1 MKTKYEEIVNVERI
15 GEKGVTDIS
24 GVLSL
29 AKRERIRTASQDK
42 VRRMLLCIDMQKDFM
57 EGGTVPVPN
66 SKRDVENITRFIYN
80 NMENITQI
88 ICSMDAHIREQIFH
102 PCWWVNKKG
111 ENPEPYTK
119 ITYEDVINGKW
130 RTANM
135 KCSKKSKKYLK
146 KLEES
151 GKKKLCVWPYHCLR
165 GTDGYTLENEFAK
178 MIRFHS
184 LVRITNSEIIQK
196 GQDRFSEMYGVV
208 KPEVVSDDTE
218 INLEFLKL
226 FRKYDEIYIVGEA
239 ASHCVLET
247 VMQICEYFKDRLDIL
262 SKIKVLTDCTS
273 PIKGFEE
280 ETNRKFDM
288 LRDNYG
294 IKFMKSTDVQMVN

>member
-88 ICSMDAHIREQIFH
+88 MCSMDAHIREQIFH

-135 KCSKKSKKYLK
+135 KCSKKSKKYLRE
-146 KLEES
+146 LEEL
-151 GKKKLCVWPYHCLR
+151 GNRELCVWPYHCLR
-165 GTDGYTLENEFAK
+165 GGDGYTLENEFAK

-196 GQDRFSEMYGVV
+196 GQDRFSEMYGIV

-247 VMQICEYFKDRLDIL
+247 LIQICEYFKNRLDIL
-262 SKIKVLTDCTS
+262 AKITVLTDCTS

-294 IKFMKSTDVQMVN
+294 IKFMKSIDVQMVN

>member
-88 ICSMDAHIREQIFH
+88 MCSMDAHIREQIFH

-135 KCSKKSKKYLK
+135 KCSKKSKKYLRE
-146 KLEES
+146 LEEL
-151 GKKKLCVWPYHCLR
+151 GNRELCVWPYHCLR
-165 GTDGYTLENEFAK
+165 GCDGYTLENEFAK

-196 GQDRFSEMYGVV
+196 GQDRFSEMYGIV

-247 VMQICEYFKDRLDIL
+247 LIQICEYFKNRLDIL
-262 SKIKVLTDCTS
+262 AKITVLTDCTS

-294 IKFMKSTDVQMVN
+294 IKFMKSTDVQIS

>member
-1 MKTKYEEIVNVERI
+1 MKTMYEEIVNVAKI
-15 GEKGVTDIS
+15 GEKGVADMSEI
-24 GVLSL
+24 LSL
-29 AKRERIRTASQDK
+29 AKHERIRTASQDK
-42 VRRMLLCIDMQKDFM
+42 VKRLLLCIDVQKDFM
-57 EGGTVPVPN
+57 EGGTLPVPN
-66 SKRDVENITRFIYN
+66 SKNDVENITHFIYN

-111 ENPEPYTK
+111 ENPEPYTL
-119 ITYEDVINGKW
+119 ITYENVEDGIWK
-130 RTANM
+130 TANPRNL
-135 KCSKKSKKYLK
+135 KKSKKYLK

-247 VMQICEYFKDRLDIL
+247 LIQICEYFKNRLDIL
-262 SKIKVLTDCTS
+262 AKITVLTDCTS
-273 PIKGFEE
+273 PIKDCEE
-280 ETNRKFDM
+280 ETKRSFDM
-288 LRDNYG
+288 LRDIYG
-294 IKFMKSTDVQMVN
+294 IKFMKSTEVQMAS

>member
-1 MKTKYEEIVNVERI
+1 
-15 GEKGVTDIS
+15 
-24 GVLSL
+24 
-29 AKRERIRTASQDK
+29 
-42 VRRMLLCIDMQKDFM
+42 
-57 EGGTVPVPN
+57 
-66 SKRDVENITRFIYN
+66 
-80 NMENITQI
+80 
-88 ICSMDAHIREQIFH
+88 
-102 PCWWVNKKG
+102 
-111 ENPEPYTK
+111 
-119 ITYEDVINGKW
+119 
-130 RTANM
+130 
-135 KCSKKSKKYLK
+135 
-146 KLEES
+146 
-151 GKKKLCVWPYHCLR
+151 
-165 GTDGYTLENEFAK
+165 

-196 GQDRFSEMYGVV
+196 GQDRFSEMYGIV

-247 VMQICEYFKDRLDIL
+247 LIQICEYFKNRLDIL
-262 SKIKVLTDCTS
+262 AKITVLTDCTS

-294 IKFMKSTDVQMVN
+294 IKFMKSTDVQMVS

>member
-1 MKTKYEEIVNVERI
+1 
-15 GEKGVTDIS
+15 
-24 GVLSL
+24 
-29 AKRERIRTASQDK
+29 
-42 VRRMLLCIDMQKDFM
+42 MQKDFM

-88 ICSMDAHIREQIFH
+88 ICSMDAHIKEQIFH

-135 KCSKKSKKYLK
+135 KCSKKSKKYLRE
-146 KLEES
+146 LEEL
-151 GKKKLCVWPYHCLR
+151 GNRELCVWPYHCLR
-165 GTDGYTLENEFAK
+165 GCDGYTLENEFAK
-178 MIRFHS
+178 MVRFHS
-184 LVRITNSEIIQK
+184 LVRITNTEIIRK
-196 GQDRFSEMYGVV
+196 GQDKFSEMYGIV
-208 KPEVVSDDTE
+208 KPEVLSDDTK
-218 INLEFLKL
+218 INLEFLNLIKD
-226 FRKYDEIYIVGEA
+226 YDEIYIVGEA

-273 PIKGFEE
+273 PIKGFE
-280 ETNRKFDM
+280 
-288 LRDNYG
+288 
-294 IKFMKSTDVQMVN
+294 

>member
-88 ICSMDAHIREQIFH
+88 MCSMDAHIREQIFH

-135 KCSKKSKKYLK
+135 KCSKKSKKYLRE
-146 KLEES
+146 LEEL
-151 GKKKLCVWPYHCLR
+151 GNRELCVWPYHCLR
-165 GTDGYTLENEFAK
+165 GCDGYTLENEFAK

-196 GQDRFSEMYGVV
+196 GQDRFSEMYGIV

-247 VMQICEYFKDRLDIL
+247 LIQICEYFKNRLDIL
-262 SKIKVLTDCTS
+262 AKITVLTDCTS

-294 IKFMKSTDVQMVN
+294 IKFMKSIDVQMVN